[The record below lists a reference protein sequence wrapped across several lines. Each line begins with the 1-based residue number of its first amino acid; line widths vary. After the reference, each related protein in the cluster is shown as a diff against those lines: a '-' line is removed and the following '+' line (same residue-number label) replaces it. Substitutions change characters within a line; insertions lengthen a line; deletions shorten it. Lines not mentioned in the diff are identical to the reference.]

1 MRVNRRNR
9 PKAVAA
15 TAREQRGIELKL
27 IAGAVIIGIIV
38 TLQAINASLDL
49 L

>member
-1 MRVNRRNR
+1 MRVNGRNR

-15 TAREQRGIELKL
+15 TVKESRGVELKL
-27 IAGAVIIGIIV
+27 IAGAVILGIIV
-38 TLQAINASLDL
+38 ALQALNASLAL